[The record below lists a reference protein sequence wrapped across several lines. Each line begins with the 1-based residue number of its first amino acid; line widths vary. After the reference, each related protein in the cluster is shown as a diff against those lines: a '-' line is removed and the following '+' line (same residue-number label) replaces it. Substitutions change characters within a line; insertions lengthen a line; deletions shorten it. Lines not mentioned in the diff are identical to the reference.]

1 MDISL
6 ILIILL
12 GMWSLDIYMK
22 NTKTVLVTGGSM
34 RLGRQICLD
43 LAASGYN
50 IIVHYNRSKKQA
62 LELKEKIID
71 LGGECEI
78 IACNFSNKK
87 EVSTLIKRSIK
98 LLGPLFAL
106 VNNASIFEN
115 DNAKNFVNKQWEK
128 HIAINLY
135 APLKLSQDF
144 FKCLKL
150 GKKGH
155 IVNILDQNVV
165 NPDTNFFSYS
175 ISKAGLHGAT
185 KILAK
190 EFAPNIKVNSI
201 APGPTLR
208 NVHQSEKHFKH
219 KIKKTIL
226 KVGSP
231 PKEISSTIKF
241 ILESKSMTGQLII
254 VDGGEHIV

>member
-6 ILIILL
+6 ILTILL
-12 GMWSLDIYMK
+12 SMWGFDIYMK
-22 NTKTVLVTGGSM
+22 NNKTVLVTGGSM

-50 IIVHYNRSKKQA
+50 IIVHYNQSKKQA
-62 LELKEKIID
+62 LILKQKIID
-71 LGGECEI
+71 LGVKCEI
-78 IACNFSNKK
+78 VTCDFSNKK
-87 EVSTLIKRSIK
+87 DVGNLIKKSIK

-115 DNAKNFVNKQWEK
+115 DNAKNFINKKWEK
-128 HIAINLY
+128 HLTINLY

-150 GKKGH
+150 SKKGH
-155 IVNILDQNVV
+155 IVNILDQSVV
-165 NPDTNFFSYS
+165 NPDKNFFSYS
-175 ISKAGLHGAT
+175 ISKAGLHSAT

-208 NVHQSEKHFKH
+208 NIHQSEKHFKN

-231 PKEISSTIKF
+231 PKEISSAIKF
-241 ILESKSMTGQLII
+241 ILDSKSMTGQLII
-254 VDGGEHIV
+254 VDGGEHIS